1 MTKRGGYRVAFDVGG
16 TFTDLVLETPEGEIV
31 AAKTLTTY
39 PDPSA
44 ACLVGLDAIMAT
56 ASANWRD
63 VDEAVHGTT
72 LGSNIVIERKGVGI
86 AVLTTEG
93 FGDVLHIGRQK
104 RYQIYDLQLDKPA
117 PLVARPNVHEVRER
131 VLADGSL
138 HRPLDEEHVRG
149 LAAKLKAAGVT
160 SVAVSLLHSYVNPGH
175 EQRIAEIFAEEA
187 PEITVSLS
195 SDVSPKFR
203 EFERISTTVAN
214 AYLIPSVRSYLE
226 RMMSEL
232 AERGFTG
239 ELFIMQSSGGL
250 ARAETMTQ
258 FPVRMIESGPA
269 AGALMAARY
278 GALADH
284 SRVVAFDM
292 GGTTAKLALVVDGAP
307 EMVSQ
312 FELHKIGHA
321 AGSGIPMNVRSLDLT
336 EIGSGGGSIAR
347 VSLGTI
353 QVGPDSAGSEPGP
366 ACYGRG
372 GTDPTVTDANLA
384 LGYLNP
390 QRFAGG
396 EMVLD
401 EAAATH
407 AIRTK
412 IAAPLGLTVEEAA
425 WGIHRMVNLSM
436 ELATRVVSI
445 ERGHDPRGLALVAT
459 GGSGPVH
466 CCRLARALALPKVI
480 IPSAAGVASAL
491 GMLSADVKFDMDR
504 THLSDLSHEDAAT
517 IDAIL
522 DEMVEEGSEYMLA
535 ATGAAP
541 VRIEREVELRYRGQG
556 YELSTPIPDGPLAAT
571 GALAL
576 LRQSFEDEY
585 GRRYGYS
592 NPSGQLE
599 ATTWKVAVY
608 GMRRPLELPRF
619 PPANGAAP
627 KAAAERKAYFPE
639 AGGYV
644 DVPVYAREAL
654 GAGAGIG
661 GPAIV
666 EESGSTTV
674 LPPGTRAIMDD
685 YGNLLVEVL

>member
-1 MTKRGGYRVAFDVGG
+1 
-16 TFTDLVLETPEGEIV
+16 
-31 AAKTLTTY
+31 
-39 PDPSA
+39 
-44 ACLVGLDAIMAT
+44 MAT

-131 VLADGSL
+131 VLADGSV

-149 LAAKLKAAGVT
+149 LAAKVKAAGVT

-307 EMVSQ
+307 
-312 FELHKIGHA
+312 
-321 AGSGIPMNVRSLDLT
+321 R
-336 EIGSGGGSIAR
+336 
-347 VSLGTI
+347 
-353 QVGPDSAGSEPGP
+353 
-366 ACYGRG
+366 
-372 GTDPTVTDANLA
+372 
-384 LGYLNP
+384 
-390 QRFAGG
+390 
-396 EMVLD
+396 
-401 EAAATH
+401 
-407 AIRTK
+407 
-412 IAAPLGLTVEEAA
+412 
-425 WGIHRMVNLSM
+425 W
-436 ELATRVVSI
+436 
-445 ERGHDPRGLALVAT
+445 
-459 GGSGPVH
+459 
-466 CCRLARALALPKVI
+466 
-480 IPSAAGVASAL
+480 
-491 GMLSADVKFDMDR
+491 
-504 THLSDLSHEDAAT
+504 
-517 IDAIL
+517 
-522 DEMVEEGSEYMLA
+522 
-535 ATGAAP
+535 
-541 VRIEREVELRYRGQG
+541 
-556 YELSTPIPDGPLAAT
+556 
-571 GALAL
+571 
-576 LRQSFEDEY
+576 
-585 GRRYGYS
+585 
-592 NPSGQLE
+592 
-599 ATTWKVAVY
+599 
-608 GMRRPLELPRF
+608 
-619 PPANGAAP
+619 
-627 KAAAERKAYFPE
+627 
-639 AGGYV
+639 
-644 DVPVYAREAL
+644 
-654 GAGAGIG
+654 
-661 GPAIV
+661 
-666 EESGSTTV
+666 
-674 LPPGTRAIMDD
+674 
-685 YGNLLVEVL
+685 